1 MAGKGSNF
9 RGTRR
14 TLYTPRTVKY
24 ISEKEARREY
34 QSLRRVAMKRMARLE
49 KSGVQQ
55 PYTMQFPPS
64 SMLTAD
70 QIAGQLLDVS
80 TYLRDPRSFVTGA
93 RQFEERQL
101 KAFEGSP
108 VIQRDLKAFGD
119 FMEDMRKRANGQEY
133 ESDRTRAAYESA
145 VSKGMRPAT
154 LEKHFSDYLI
164 DKKKAEQLSIAAD
177 SFTGRRLT
185 IAELKKLLEK

>member
-1 MAGKGSNF
+1 MARRGENF
-9 RGTRR
+9 RGTKR
-14 TLYTPRTVKY
+14 TKYTPRTVKY

-34 QSLRRVAMKRMARLE
+34 QALRRVAIKRMQRLV

-55 PYTMQFPPS
+55 PYIMEFPPS

-80 TYLRDPRSFVTGA
+80 MYLNDPRSFVRGA

-108 VIQRDLKAFGD
+108 VIQRNLKAFGD
-119 FMEDMRKRANGQEY
+119 FMEDMRKRSNGQEY
-133 ESDRTRAAYESA
+133 DSDRTRAAYEAA

-154 LEKHFSDYLI
+154 LEKHFSDYLV
-164 DKKKAEQLSIAAD
+164 DKKKAEQLANAAN

-185 IAELKKLLEK
+185 IGELKKLL

>member
-1 MAGKGSNF
+1 MAGSNF

-34 QSLRRVAMKRMARLE
+34 QGLRRVAMKRMARLE

-64 SMLTAD
+64 STLTAD

-93 RQFEERQL
+93 RQFEEKQ
-101 KAFEGSP
+101 KEAFEGSP
-108 VIQRDLKAFGD
+108 IIQRNLKQFGD
-119 FMEDMRKRANGQEY
+119 FMSEIRRRAGGRLY
-133 ESDRTRAAYESA
+133 DSGRTRAAYESS

-154 LEKHFSDYLI
+154 LEKHFSEYLT
-164 DKKKAEQLSIAAD
+164 DAKKAEQLAKAAD
-177 SFTGRRLT
+177 SYTGPRLT
-185 IAELKKLLEK
+185 IAALKKLL

>member
-1 MAGKGSNF
+1 MAGRGLNF
-9 RGTRR
+9 RGTKR

-24 ISEKEARREY
+24 ISAKEARREY
-34 QSLRRVAMKRMARLE
+34 QALRRVAMKRMARLE
-49 KSGVQQ
+49 KSGIQQ

-64 SMLTAD
+64 STLTDD

-108 VIQRDLKAFGD
+108 VIQRNLKEFGD
-119 FMEDMRKRANGQEY
+119 FMEDMRKRSNGQEY
-133 ESDRTRAAYESA
+133 DSDRTRAAYEAA
-145 VSKGMRPAT
+145 VSKGMRPKT
-154 LEKHFSDYLI
+154 LEKHFSEYLT
-164 DKKKAEQLSIAAD
+164 DKKKTEQLANAAD

-185 IAELKKLLEK
+185 IAALKKLLK